1 MIDHPN
7 IWFDNFYK
15 YIISPSKSSYGDL
28 CILSSDAPSDAKESY
43 FKYINL
49 IRKYIPNWWGDY
61 LRFEN
66 LCIVGIEK
74 DSISELASKDKEQLD
89 ILFELI
95 DSGVI
100 DNDPFIK
107 LNRP

>member
-1 MIDHPN
+1 MIEHPT

-15 YIISPSKSSYGDL
+15 YILLPKEPSYGDL
-28 CILSSDAPSDAKESY
+28 CVLSSNATTEAKESY
-43 FKYINL
+43 NKYIQL
-49 IRKYIPNWWGDY
+49 IKKYIQSWDC
-61 LRFEN
+61 LIFEN
-66 LCIVGIEK
+66 LRIIGVDKEK
-74 DSISELASKDKEQLD
+74 LAEYTPKGREQLD